1 MIGKNPH
8 YFINYTFHIDLLF
21 LFCYHISD
29 SIPNNKTNKGAFH
42 VKKLKKT
49 LVATTAVATTLALIA
64 GCGTSGS
71 SNTSN
76 TSGPSGTGSATPAS
90 NEITVGTLYASSG
103 AYATSSMPEYA
114 GLKLWVDQVNAAGG
128 VQVKATGKKEK
139 IKLIAYNDQSS
150 VSTATNLYNQLITQ
164 NKVNIL
170 VSDFGSVLT
179 SVAVPI
185 AQENK
190 MLLFDPTGSG
200 ATFFTPNNPYIVLT
214 ALPTSQIWP
223 DSLAQYLTNHGIKH
237 PAILYCENDFDQS
250 QNTTLMQKLQAAGIT
265 PVYDNGVATSTSNY
279 SVLVH
284 DIAAK
289 NPDMVMELGYPN
301 NDIAFLQALQSTGTK
316 FNKTFVIF
324 PGQLPALFE
333 KDFPISQ
340 LSGLYTYPT
349 PPFINYKN
357 VNYGLTLPNFES
369 QYKSSTGQTANFLSV
384 AGYTTGLIVQKTLET
399 STSLSQQDLRA
410 AVNQFSGTIVTLD
423 GPFKVDSTTG
433 AQLGETLPVGQ
444 LVSNGKGGLGVN
456 ILK

>member
-1 MIGKNPH
+1 M
-8 YFINYTFHIDLLF
+8 T
-21 LFCYHISD
+21 
-29 SIPNNKTNKGAFH
+29 
-42 VKKLKKT
+42 KLKKALAAT
-49 LVATTAVATTLALIA
+49 SVVAAALALVS
-64 GCGTSGS
+64 GCGSTGGGNTGGQSSGS
-71 SNTSN
+71 S
-76 TSGPSGTGSATPAS
+76 GSSS

-103 AYATSSMPEYA
+103 AFATSSMPEYA
-114 GLKLWVDQVNAAGG
+114 GLKFWVDQVNAAGG
-128 VQVKATGKKEK
+128 VEVKATGKKEK
-139 IKLIAYNDQSS
+139 IKLVAYNDQSN

-185 AQENK
+185 AQEHK
-190 MLLFDPTGSG
+190 MLLFDQSGSG

-223 DSLAQYLTNHGIKH
+223 DTLAQYMIKNGIKH
-237 PAILYCENDFDQS
+237 PAIVYCENDFDQS
-250 QNTTLMQKLQAAGIT
+250 QNNTLVQKLQAANIT
-265 PVYDNGVATSTSNY
+265 PVYDNGVPTSTSNY

-289 NPDMVMELGYPN
+289 NPDMVIELGYPN

-349 PPFINYKN
+349 PPFINHKN
-357 VNYGLTLPNFES
+357 VNYGLNLADFKS
-369 QYKSSTGQTANFLSV
+369 QFKSSTNQSVNFLNV
-384 AGYTTGLIVQKTLET
+384 AGYTTGLVIQKALET
-399 STSLSQQDLRA
+399 STSLNQQDLRN
-410 AVNQFSGTIVTLD
+410 AVNQFSGTIETLD

-433 AQLGETLPVGQ
+433 AQMGETLPVGQ
-444 LVSNGKGGLGVN
+444 LVSNGKGGLTVN

>member
-1 MIGKNPH
+1 M
-8 YFINYTFHIDLLF
+8 T
-21 LFCYHISD
+21 
-29 SIPNNKTNKGAFH
+29 
-42 VKKLKKT
+42 KLKKALAAT
-49 LVATTAVATTLALIA
+49 SVVAAALALVS
-64 GCGTSGS
+64 GCGSTGGGNTGGQSSGS
-71 SNTSN
+71 S
-76 TSGPSGTGSATPAS
+76 GSSS

-103 AYATSSMPEYA
+103 AFATSSMPEYA
-114 GLKLWVDQVNAAGG
+114 GLKFWVDQVNAAGG
-128 VQVKATGKKEK
+128 VEVKATGKKEK
-139 IKLIAYNDQSS
+139 IKLVAYNDQSN

-185 AQENK
+185 AQEHK
-190 MLLFDPTGSG
+190 MLLFDQSGSG

-223 DSLAQYLTNHGIKH
+223 DTLAQFMIKNGIKH
-237 PAILYCENDFDQS
+237 PAIVYCENDFDQS
-250 QNTTLMQKLQAAGIT
+250 QNSTLVQKLQAANIT
-265 PVYDNGVATSTSNY
+265 PVYDNGVPTSTSNY

-289 NPDMVMELGYPN
+289 NPDMVIELGYPN

-349 PPFINYKN
+349 PPFINHKN
-357 VNYGLTLPNFES
+357 VNYGLNLADFKS
-369 QYKSSTGQTANFLSV
+369 QFKSSTNQSVNFLNV
-384 AGYTTGLIVQKTLET
+384 AGYTTGLVIQKALET
-399 STSLSQQDLRA
+399 STSLNQQDLRN
-410 AVNQFSGTIVTLD
+410 AVNQFSGTIETLD

-433 AQLGETLPVGQ
+433 AQMGETLPVGQ
-444 LVSNGKGGLGVN
+444 LVSNGKGGLTVN